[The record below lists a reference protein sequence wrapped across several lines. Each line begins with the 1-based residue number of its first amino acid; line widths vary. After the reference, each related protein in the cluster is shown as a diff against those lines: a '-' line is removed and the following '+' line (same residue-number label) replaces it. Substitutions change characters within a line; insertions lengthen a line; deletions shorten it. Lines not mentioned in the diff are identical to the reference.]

1 MTKKRKKRKRKLS
14 KIAVLLGICIIL
26 LVCCISGLVFLACS
40 SNRNDKVVI
49 ALDAGHDNSN
59 LGYSGIITEYE
70 YTSKMVDKLN
80 TLFKEDN
87 HFEVILTHNTDE
99 DMPLGKRVEAIKKAD
114 LVLTIHASY
123 SGDASLSGTHIIAK
137 PVNKK
142 GHDESKEIASLIG
155 EKLENST
162 VCYAYYEPVKENEYA
177 IKYVDIN
184 DETEYDYETMEFME
198 ATDIPVVQLEGIYVS
213 SQSDVDTYMSDES
226 MDSVAKNI
234 YAAIRSAYVKE

>member
-40 SNRNDKVVI
+40 SNRNGKVVI
-49 ALDAGHDNSN
+49 ALDAGHDNTN
-59 LGYSGIITEYE
+59 PGFTGIVTEYE
-70 YTSKMVDKLN
+70 YTSKMVDELN

-87 HFEVILTHNTDE
+87 HFEVVLTHNADE
-99 DMPLGKRVEAIKKAD
+99 DKPLGKRVETIENAD

-123 SGDASLSGTHIIAK
+123 SGDASISGTHIIAE
-137 PVNKK
+137 PTNKK
-142 GHDESKEIASLIG
+142 GHDESKEVASKIG

-162 VCYAYYEPVKENEYA
+162 VCYAYYESIKENEYA

-184 DETEYDYETMEFME
+184 DETEYEYETMEFME
-198 ATDIPVVQLEGIYVS
+198 ATDIPVVQIEGMYVS
-213 SQSDVDTYMSDES
+213 SQSDVDTYMSEES
-226 MDSVAKNI
+226 IHSVAQNI
-234 YAAIRSAYVKE
+234 YEAIKSVYVKE